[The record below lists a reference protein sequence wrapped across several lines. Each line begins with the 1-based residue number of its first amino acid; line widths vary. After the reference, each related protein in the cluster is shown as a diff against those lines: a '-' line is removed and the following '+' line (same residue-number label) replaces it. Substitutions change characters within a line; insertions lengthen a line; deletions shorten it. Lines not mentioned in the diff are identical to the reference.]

1 MRNPMRNTFTLI
13 LASAAMA
20 MLGGPLRA
28 QELPQ
33 IAGAGAE
40 ADRAAVLA
48 TLRTY
53 LRVTDDLDQ
62 AAVAAAFHPEAHLV
76 ALTKAGSV
84 GSMTQEVWWE
94 RVSQIPPGAAKR
106 QSAVKY
112 IDVEGNAAIARIDFT
127 TPTTRTTDYLSLLKT
142 RAGWRIVNKI
152 LATPIG

>member
-1 MRNPMRNTFTLI
+1 MTRSIWPMGLFFTI
-13 LASAAMA
+13 LMA
-20 MLGGPLRA
+20 QPLRA

-33 IAGAGAE
+33 IAGTGADP
-40 ADRAAVLA
+40 DRAAVLA

-62 AAVAAAFHPEAHLV
+62 SAVAASFHPEAHLV

-94 RVSQIPPGAAKR
+94 RVSQIPPGTVKR
-106 QSAVKY
+106 QSIVKF

-127 TPTTRTTDYLSLLKT
+127 TGSARTTDYLSLLRT